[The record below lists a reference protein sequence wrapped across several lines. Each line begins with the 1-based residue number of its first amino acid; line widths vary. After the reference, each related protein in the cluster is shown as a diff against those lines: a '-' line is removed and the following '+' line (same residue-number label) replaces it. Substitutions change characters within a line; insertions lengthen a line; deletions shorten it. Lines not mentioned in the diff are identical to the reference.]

1 MGCTKGVGH
10 RKWTKEEK
18 LHYVKMHLDDHVP
31 TREVARNAGI
41 STGLL
46 SNWITRYQEDG
57 EDALIPHKGNRF
69 AALHRS
75 KSLTEIEQLKL
86 QIARQEVEIARL
98 KKGYYVKGVGS
109 GKEFVT
115 GSEKNMK

>member
-1 MGCTKGVGH
+1 MGCKKGVRH

-18 LHYVKMHLDDHVP
+18 LYYVKMHLDDHVP
-31 TREVARNAGI
+31 MKEIARLAGI

-46 SNWITRYQEDG
+46 SSWVTKYQEDG
-57 EDALIPHKGNRF
+57 EEALIPHQGNRF
-69 AALHRS
+69 AALHIS
-75 KSLTEIEQLKL
+75 KSLTEMEQLKL
-86 QIARQEVEIARL
+86 IVAKQEIEIARL
-98 KKGYYVKGVGS
+98 KKGYYVKGVGA